1 MHLPVKLVVLERRA
15 LIGRKQWSPGQP
27 EPSSRGPQASILSAF
42 LFTTTHHR
50 LYTITNNT
58 NRFRLFIFV
67 AGRDAPNGEKIP
79 IKLSQD
85 YRFAELTGENDTS
98 LFQLSV
104 CLDKKEMME
113 ERINL
118 AIIDQDERRKRAS
131 AGISLLRFFST
142 SSGNCLFVCD
152 PWQVQHCIRKNQRPS
167 RKLRV

>member
-1 MHLPVKLVVLERRA
+1 
-15 LIGRKQWSPGQP
+15 
-27 EPSSRGPQASILSAF
+27 
-42 LFTTTHHR
+42 
-50 LYTITNNT
+50 
-58 NRFRLFIFV
+58 LFIFV
-67 AGRDAPNGEKIP
+67 AGRDAANGEKIP
-79 IKLSQD
+79 IKLSQN

-131 AGISLLRFFST
+131 AGISVLRFFST

-152 PWQVQHCIRKNQRPS
+152 P
-167 RKLRV
+167 